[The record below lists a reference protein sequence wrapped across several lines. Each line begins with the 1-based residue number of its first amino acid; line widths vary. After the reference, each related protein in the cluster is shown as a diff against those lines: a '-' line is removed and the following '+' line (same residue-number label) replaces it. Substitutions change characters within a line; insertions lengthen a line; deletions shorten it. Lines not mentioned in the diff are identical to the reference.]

1 MRRLFAASALLTM
14 LGATPGMAESYAWC
28 VLNPGNVSPE
38 CRFTSYEQCR
48 ATAAGIGDCS
58 RNPGYIESQV
68 PAVDTRQVSPAPNSL
83 PPVTGNANGRKRT
96 N

>member
-1 MRRLFAASALLTM
+1 MRRLFMASALLAM
-14 LGATPGMAESYAWC
+14 SGATPGMAENYSWC

-48 ATAAGIGDCS
+48 ATAGGIGGCS
-58 RNPGYIESQV
+58 RNPGYTESQV
-68 PAVDTRQVSPAPNSL
+68 PPASTNP
-83 PPVTGNANGRKRT
+83 PPVTGSGDRRKRA